1 MNRKNK
7 EEREILKLEAELAR
21 LKIRSGLLRQKQSR
35 SDNIAQAV
43 QLAGSLLSD
52 GLARRAVK
60 IPVARRYRLTAVA
73 ALALWKWCF
82 GHTKRKG

>member
-21 LKIRSGLLRQKQSR
+21 LKIRSALLRKKRQR
-35 SDNIAQAV
+35 PDTAALV
-43 QLAGSLLSD
+43 LQLADNLFSD
-52 GLARRAVK
+52 GLVHRAAK

-82 GHTKRKG
+82 GHTKRNG